1 MKNVI
6 LNEKNQI
13 NFFDDIIKQL
23 KENINNNTKNNEKVH
38 LYFKSLYNKENKIYN
53 ELIIHCFYKKNKI
66 NKKEYN
72 FTIILNKDNKIFP
85 KIFCQSLDIFGNDK
99 KINIIDRRDLFF
111 SIIEKNYNYKNIII
125 IELLFEI
132 IIIKIP
138 EFVNKIFFYE
148 ENKVLVYY
156 GKYYLNEIYNINDF
170 VSNKNLLFYK
180 VMTYKEKNFTQLN
193 IKYIIISD
201 FHILFFDLINDK
213 PKNICKLIFVGEIYK
228 INSFERLEENNINNI
243 IINDENNGINISQ
256 NKIYID
262 WISNDNVENKF
273 ILSIIYDNNKKE
285 NIPDFIDVVNK
296 KQSFIGIKYNLIIN
310 DYNEYNNQIDLNE
323 LIKLS
328 KFLEKKEKNLGEN
341 IIYKKELNKIYQ
353 KIIDISTKFNK
364 IEITLE
370 YLDKMKKKKEGN
382 NIKEEKKNKEINNDK
397 KEQNK
402 NKIASLVKL
411 FE

>member
-23 KENINNNTKNNEKVH
+23 KENINNKEKNNEKVH
-38 LYFKSLYNKENKIYN
+38 LYFKPLYNKENKIYN
-53 ELIIHCFYKKNKI
+53 ELLIHCFYKKNKN

-72 FTIILNKDNKIFP
+72 FNIIINQDNKIIP
-85 KIFCQSLDIFGNDK
+85 KIFCQSLDIFDNDK
-99 KINIIDRRDLFF
+99 KINIIDKRDLFL
-111 SIIEKNYNYKNIII
+111 SIIEKNYNYKNNIMS
-125 IELLFEI
+125 ELLYEI
-132 IIIKIP
+132 IIKKIP
-138 EFVNKIFFYE
+138 EFVTKLFFYE

-170 VSNKNLLFYK
+170 VSNKSLLFYK
-180 VMTYKEKNFTQLN
+180 VMTYKEKDFTQLN

-201 FHILFFDLINDK
+201 FHILFFDLINEK

-262 WISNDNVENKF
+262 WVSNDNEVNKYIF
-273 ILSIIYDNNKKE
+273 SIIYDNNNKE
-285 NIPDFIDVVNK
+285 NIPDFIDVINK
-296 KQSFIGIKYNLIIN
+296 KQTFIGIKYNLIIN

-323 LIKLS
+323 LIKLA

-341 IIYKKELNKIYQ
+341 AIYKKELNKIYQ

-370 YLDKMKKKKEGN
+370 YLDKLKKKKEGN
-382 NIKEEKKNKEINNDK
+382 DEEMKNKEINNEK

-402 NKIASLVKL
+402 IDSLVKL